1 VRIAL
6 IEDDRDVGEIMKAW
20 LESGTHSCHLFTN
33 GKSATREISRESF
46 DLYVIDWQL
55 PDTTGDVVLKF
66 LRETVKHW
74 VPVIF
79 VTSRDSEEDIV
90 TALRMGCDDYMVK
103 PVRRLELLA
112 RVDALLRR
120 REPVQVQSVVDFPP
134 YRFET
139 SLKEVVLNEQPV
151 ELTEKEFDLALFLFK
166 NQGQLLS
173 RGHISESVWGRGDDV
188 QSRTIDTHVSR
199 LRKKLAVGPE
209 HGYRLSPVYNF
220 GYRLERLPAV
230 ATS

>member
-1 VRIAL
+1 LRIAL
-6 IEDDRDVGEIMKAW
+6 IEDDRDIGEIVKQW
-20 LESGTHSCHLFTN
+20 LESGGHTCHHFTN
-33 GKSATREISRESF
+33 GKTAQREIARESF
-46 DLYVIDWQL
+46 DLYLIDWQL
-55 PDTTGDVVLKF
+55 PDITGDAVLRH

-90 TALRMGCDDYMVK
+90 TALRLGCDDYMVK
-103 PVRRLELLA
+103 PVRRMELLA
-112 RVDALLRR
+112 RVEALLRR
-120 REPVQVQSVVDFPP
+120 REPQRVQQAADFPP
-134 YRFET
+134 YRFDLASRTAYLTET
-139 SLKEVVLNEQPV
+139 AI
-151 ELTEKEFDLALFLFK
+151 ELTEKEFELALFLFK

-209 HGYRLSPVYNF
+209 NGFRLSPVYNF
-220 GYRLERLPAV
+220 GYRLERL
-230 ATS
+230 TGS